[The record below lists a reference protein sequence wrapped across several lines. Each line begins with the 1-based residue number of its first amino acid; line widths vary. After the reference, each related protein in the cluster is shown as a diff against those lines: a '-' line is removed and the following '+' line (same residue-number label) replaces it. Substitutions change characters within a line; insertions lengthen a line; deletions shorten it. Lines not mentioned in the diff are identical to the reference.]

1 MLPTGLK
8 LLQGVKDMIGALGKV
23 RCYNIISALSKHKL
37 NYAYNKLFE
46 LRLIGSEV
54 VKKVYNQRL

>member
-8 LLQGVKDMIGALGKV
+8 LLQGVKDMIGALGALGKV

-46 LRLIGSEV
+46 
-54 VKKVYNQRL
+54 

>member
-46 LRLIGSEV
+46 
-54 VKKVYNQRL
+54 